1 MEITRKVGIF
11 TGPHIDPLVTRKRG
25 SDRDRVGWSGSDR
38 DRVGWSA
45 HAEKMG
51 CGRWAC
57 DMQLVGIDV
66 VDIMDS
72 HGYHGY
78 HAP

>member
-1 MEITRKVGIF
+1 MDISMEITRKVGIF
-11 TGPHIDPLVTRKRG
+11 TGPHIDPLVTRKR
-25 SDRDRVGWSGSDR
+25 GSDR

-66 VDIMDS
+66 VDIMDF